1 MLYNLK
7 NINFISKN
15 MFYNT
20 EMKKKWLFLAKY
32 LHIQKKSRIFA
43 YQFGIQAKSRIAKSK
58 QWEGDTAKNKQI

>member
-20 EMKKKWLFLAKY
+20 EMKKKCFFLAKN

-43 YQFGIQAKSRIAKSK
+43 NQFGIQAKFQISKSK
-58 QWEGDTAKNKQI
+58 Q

>member
-20 EMKKKWLFLAKY
+20 EMKKKWFFLAKY

-43 YQFGIQAKSRIAKSK
+43 YQFGIQAKS
-58 QWEGDTAKNKQI
+58 